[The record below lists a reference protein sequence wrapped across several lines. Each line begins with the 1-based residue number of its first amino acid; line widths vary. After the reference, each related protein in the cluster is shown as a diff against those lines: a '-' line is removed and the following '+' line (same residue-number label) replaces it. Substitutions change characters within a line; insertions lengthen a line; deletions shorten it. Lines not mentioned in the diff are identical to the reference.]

1 MVQIYR
7 DGYCIIVKY
16 NENLLKKLKDIRNLY
31 VLYVFLFREKLK
43 EFEIIQKI
51 LNVIKYLEMDSMVEM
66 VFRNVEE
73 VVLISFVI
81 DDVVE
86 VLFLIY
92 SDVVLVEE
100 EVISNIS
107 NDKIFSVLVL
117 EVLEYLYLKE

>member
-1 MVQIYR
+1 
-7 DGYCIIVKY
+7 
-16 NENLLKKLKDIRNLY
+16 
-31 VLYVFLFREKLK
+31 
-43 EFEIIQKI
+43 
-51 LNVIKYLEMDSMVEM
+51 MDSMVEM

-92 SDVVLVEE
+92 SDDVFVEE

>member
-1 MVQIYR
+1 M
-7 DGYCIIVKY
+7 
-16 NENLLKKLKDIRNLY
+16 
-31 VLYVFLFREKLK
+31 
-43 EFEIIQKI
+43 
-51 LNVIKYLEMDSMVEM
+51 IKYLEMDSMVEM

-92 SDVVLVEE
+92 SDDVLVEE

-117 EVLEYLYLKE
+117 EVLEYLYLEE

>member
-1 MVQIYR
+1 M
-7 DGYCIIVKY
+7 
-16 NENLLKKLKDIRNLY
+16 
-31 VLYVFLFREKLK
+31 
-43 EFEIIQKI
+43 
-51 LNVIKYLEMDSMVEM
+51 IKYLEMDSMVEM

-92 SDVVLVEE
+92 SDDVLVEE

-107 NDKIFSVLVL
+107 NDKIFNVLVL

>member
-1 MVQIYR
+1 M
-7 DGYCIIVKY
+7 
-16 NENLLKKLKDIRNLY
+16 
-31 VLYVFLFREKLK
+31 
-43 EFEIIQKI
+43 
-51 LNVIKYLEMDSMVEM
+51 IKYLEMDSMVEM

-92 SDVVLVEE
+92 SDDVLVEE
-100 EVISNIS
+100 EVISNIL

>member
-1 MVQIYR
+1 MVQIYC

-31 VLYVFLFREKLK
+31 VLYVLLFREKLK
-43 EFEIIQKI
+43 EFEIKQKI

-92 SDVVLVEE
+92 SDDVLVEE

-107 NDKIFSVLVL
+107 NDKIFSV
-117 EVLEYLYLKE
+117 

>member
-1 MVQIYR
+1 
-7 DGYCIIVKY
+7 
-16 NENLLKKLKDIRNLY
+16 
-31 VLYVFLFREKLK
+31 
-43 EFEIIQKI
+43 
-51 LNVIKYLEMDSMVEM
+51 MDSMVEM

-92 SDVVLVEE
+92 SDDVLVEE

>member
-1 MVQIYR
+1 M
-7 DGYCIIVKY
+7 
-16 NENLLKKLKDIRNLY
+16 
-31 VLYVFLFREKLK
+31 
-43 EFEIIQKI
+43 
-51 LNVIKYLEMDSMVEM
+51 IKYLEMDSMVEM

-92 SDVVLVEE
+92 SDDVLVEE

-117 EVLEYLYLKE
+117 EVLEYLYIKE

>member
-1 MVQIYR
+1 M
-7 DGYCIIVKY
+7 
-16 NENLLKKLKDIRNLY
+16 
-31 VLYVFLFREKLK
+31 
-43 EFEIIQKI
+43 
-51 LNVIKYLEMDSMVEM
+51 IKYLEMDSMVEM

-92 SDVVLVEE
+92 SDDVLVEE

-117 EVLEYLYLKE
+117 EVLEYFYLKE

>member
-1 MVQIYR
+1 M
-7 DGYCIIVKY
+7 
-16 NENLLKKLKDIRNLY
+16 
-31 VLYVFLFREKLK
+31 
-43 EFEIIQKI
+43 
-51 LNVIKYLEMDSMVEM
+51 IKYLEMDSMVEM

-92 SDVVLVEE
+92 SDDVLVEE

>member
-1 MVQIYR
+1 M
-7 DGYCIIVKY
+7 
-16 NENLLKKLKDIRNLY
+16 
-31 VLYVFLFREKLK
+31 
-43 EFEIIQKI
+43 
-51 LNVIKYLEMDSMVEM
+51 IKYLEMDSMVEM

-92 SDVVLVEE
+92 SDDVLVEE

-107 NDKIFSVLVL
+107 NDKIFIVLVL

>member
-1 MVQIYR
+1 
-7 DGYCIIVKY
+7 
-16 NENLLKKLKDIRNLY
+16 
-31 VLYVFLFREKLK
+31 
-43 EFEIIQKI
+43 
-51 LNVIKYLEMDSMVEM
+51 MVEM

-92 SDVVLVEE
+92 SDDVLVEE

>member
-1 MVQIYR
+1 M
-7 DGYCIIVKY
+7 
-16 NENLLKKLKDIRNLY
+16 
-31 VLYVFLFREKLK
+31 
-43 EFEIIQKI
+43 
-51 LNVIKYLEMDSMVEM
+51 IKYLEMDSMVEM

-92 SDVVLVEE
+92 SDDVLVEE

-107 NDKIFSVLVL
+107 NDKIFSV
-117 EVLEYLYLKE
+117 

>member
-1 MVQIYR
+1 M
-7 DGYCIIVKY
+7 
-16 NENLLKKLKDIRNLY
+16 
-31 VLYVFLFREKLK
+31 
-43 EFEIIQKI
+43 
-51 LNVIKYLEMDSMVEM
+51 IKYLEMDSMVEM

-92 SDVVLVEE
+92 SDDVLVEE
-100 EVISNIS
+100 EVIGNIS

>member
-1 MVQIYR
+1 M
-7 DGYCIIVKY
+7 
-16 NENLLKKLKDIRNLY
+16 
-31 VLYVFLFREKLK
+31 
-43 EFEIIQKI
+43 
-51 LNVIKYLEMDSMVEM
+51 IKYLEMDSMVEM

-92 SDVVLVEE
+92 SDDVLVEE

-107 NDKIFSVLVL
+107 NDKIFSVLEL
-117 EVLEYLYLKE
+117 EFLEYLYLKE

>member
-1 MVQIYR
+1 M
-7 DGYCIIVKY
+7 
-16 NENLLKKLKDIRNLY
+16 
-31 VLYVFLFREKLK
+31 
-43 EFEIIQKI
+43 
-51 LNVIKYLEMDSMVEM
+51 NVIKYLEMDSMVEM

-92 SDVVLVEE
+92 SDDVLVEE

>member
-1 MVQIYR
+1 M
-7 DGYCIIVKY
+7 
-16 NENLLKKLKDIRNLY
+16 
-31 VLYVFLFREKLK
+31 
-43 EFEIIQKI
+43 
-51 LNVIKYLEMDSMVEM
+51 IKYLEMDGMVEM

-92 SDVVLVEE
+92 SDDILVEE